1 MALDYL
7 GEVIAKLNDNP
18 GLFENYQ
25 KKLRDM
31 FVELVDN
38 HFVMS
43 NVIENIFEQVYKTN
57 LLVISLK
64 IDVINF
70 SSR

>member
-7 GEVIAKLNDNP
+7 SEVIAKLNDNP
-18 GLFENYQ
+18 GLFETYQ
-25 KKLRDM
+25 TKIRDM

-43 NVIENIFEQVYKTN
+43 NVIENIFEQVKLTKFLWAYTHVTKN
-57 LLVISLK
+57 Y
-64 IDVINF
+64 F
-70 SSR
+70 

>member
-1 MALDYL
+1 LALDYL
-7 GEVIAKLNDNP
+7 GEVITKINDNP

-43 NVIENIFEQVYKTN
+43 NVIETIFEQVN
-57 LLVISLK
+57 L
-64 IDVINF
+64 F
-70 SSR
+70 

>member
-7 GEVIAKLNDNP
+7 SEVIAKLNDNP
-18 GLFENYQ
+18 GLFETYQ
-25 KKLRDM
+25 TKIRDM

-43 NVIENIFEQVYKTN
+43 NVIENIFEQVKLTKFFWAYTHVTKN
-57 LLVISLK
+57 Y
-64 IDVINF
+64 F
-70 SSR
+70 